1 MCQLSALGCQA
12 GQLNG
17 WLNVVSDSKCNSSD
31 SHATDGNP
39 RGKGSLLAKWPYEY
53 GDAVEALTSKN
64 QHHTRWKE
72 TGGRRVTLP

>member
-1 MCQLSALGCQA
+1 MCQLSALGCEA

-39 RGKGSLLAKWPYEY
+39 KGKG
-53 GDAVEALTSKN
+53 LTFGN
-64 QHHTRWKE
+64 GLTNME
-72 TGGRRVTLP
+72 TQLKLQPQN